1 MGKRAEEE
9 HRDSH
14 PGWDFMAGGQQWETE
29 LRRST
34 GTHTTGWD
42 FMAGGQRSEKELR
55 RNTGTHQLDGISWPE
70 VSDGK
75 QS

>member
-14 PGWDFMAGGQQWETE
+14 PGWDFMAGGQRWEKE
-29 LRRST
+29 ERRST
-34 GTHTTGWD
+34 GTHI
-42 FMAGGQRSEKELR
+42 
-55 RNTGTHQLDGISWPE
+55 LDGISWQE

-75 QS
+75 LS